1 MAGALL
7 TVGLLERGVDQE
19 MSRPQLEEVRA
30 QVKACIVD
38 LRHIAGSLRPP
49 ALDELGL
56 AMALERFAHVDEHG
70 VRPVGISLGAL
81 PERLPAEV
89 ETATYRAIE
98 EMLDAL
104 ADAGLVSVSLS
115 ATEDAVQIVVRAQ
128 AVLAAQAVG
137 AGGQTGQ
144 AQVDLVA
151 TRARVELIGGS
162 LRMTATPDGGKRIL
176 VEIPIASE
184 GD

>member
-1 MAGALL
+1 
-7 TVGLLERGVDQE
+7 

-30 QVKACIVD
+30 QVKACIVN

-137 AGGQTGQ
+137 GRETGQ

-162 LRMTATPDGGKRIL
+162 LRMTATPNG
-176 VEIPIASE
+176 
-184 GD
+184 